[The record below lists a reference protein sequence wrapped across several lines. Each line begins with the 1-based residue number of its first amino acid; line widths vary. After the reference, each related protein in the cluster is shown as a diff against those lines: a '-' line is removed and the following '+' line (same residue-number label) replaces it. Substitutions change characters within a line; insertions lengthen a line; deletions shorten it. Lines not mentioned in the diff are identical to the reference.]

1 MYQTYK
7 TLFKEVIGFRRL
19 LFFGW
24 VPVDRKMEILLGRK
38 EAADYLQPPQKIL
51 DVATGTGALA
61 YELAKLG
68 HSVIGIDISMEM
80 LSQAR
85 KKCSDNL
92 NLYFQQADATHL
104 PFNNNEFDATS
115 ISFGLHDMPYETE
128 INVLKEMKR
137 VTKTDGKILIVDYN
151 ETKNHW
157 AAKLAYPLIKT
168 SESVNWTPF
177 ITRGLENLLNKAGLK
192 VAKWT
197 TILGVIQIVIAD
209 NHKGH

>member
-1 MYQTYK
+1 MRDAEK
-7 TLFKEVIGFRRL
+7 GIFLFI
-19 LFFGW
+19 GW

-38 EAADYLQPPQKIL
+38 EAADYLKIQPPQKIL

-85 KKCSDNL
+85 KKGSDNL
-92 NLYFQQADATHL
+92 DLYFQQADATHL

-137 VTKTDGKILIVDYN
+137 VTKTDGQILIVDYN
-151 ETKNHW
+151 EPKNHW
-157 AAKLAYPLIKT
+157 AAKLAYPLIKI

>member
-1 MYQTYK
+1 
-7 TLFKEVIGFRRL
+7 LVIILRGRAYYYLLDGF
-19 LFFGW
+19 

-38 EAADYLQPPQKIL
+38 EAADYLKIQPPQKIL

-80 LSQAR
+80 LNQAR

-92 NLYFQQADATHL
+92 DLYFQQADATHL

-128 INVLKEMKR
+128 IIVLKEMKR
-137 VTKTDGKILIVDYN
+137 VTKTEGQILIVDYN
-151 ETKNHW
+151 EPRNHW

-177 ITRGLENLLNKAGLK
+177 ITRGLEDLLNKAGLK
-192 VAKWT
+192 EAKWT

>member
-1 MYQTYK
+1 MD
-7 TLFKEVIGFRRL
+7 GF
-19 LFFGW
+19 
-24 VPVDRKMEILLGRK
+24 VPEDRKMEILLGRK
-38 EAADYLQPPQKIL
+38 EAADYLKIQPPQKIL

-68 HSVIGIDISMEM
+68 HSVIGIDIAMEM

-92 NLYFQQADATHL
+92 DLYFQQADATHL

-151 ETKNHW
+151 EPKNHW

-192 VAKWT
+192 VAKWK
-197 TILGVIQIVIAD
+197 TILGVIQIVIAE

>member
-1 MYQTYK
+1 M
-7 TLFKEVIGFRRL
+7 VIKLRGRAYYYLLDGF
-19 LFFGW
+19 

-38 EAADYLQPPQKIL
+38 EAADYLKIQPPQKIL

-68 HSVIGIDISMEM
+68 HSVIGIDISMEK
-80 LSQAR
+80 LNQAR

-92 NLYFQQADATHL
+92 DLYFQQADATHL

-151 ETKNHW
+151 EPKNHW

-168 SESVNWTPF
+168 GESVNWTPF

>member
-1 MYQTYK
+1 
-7 TLFKEVIGFRRL
+7 
-19 LFFGW
+19 
-24 VPVDRKMEILLGRK
+24 MELLLGRK
-38 EAADYLQPPQKIL
+38 EAADYLKIQPPQKIL

-92 NLYFQQADATHL
+92 DLYFQQADATHL

-151 ETKNHW
+151 EPKNHW